1 MDPNR
6 ALGSTLVDNTCL
18 QHPPS
23 SGLLR
28 ESLGGREK
36 NLRKMEF
43 VGTSMKLVV
52 IKLGDLLS
60 KDHMLIRDVRSD
72 VEWIKDQVTF
82 GDDSSFLCNLDLFDR
97 GSHEQSPQIRK
108 WARQMR
114 DAAYDAGDF
123 VDRIRLQLNRR
134 PEPVSGGFVCAIR
147 MALYRIST
155 LYLRRSLADEI
166 HRIRNRVENLVGE
179 GRRNKYLVE
188 NHRLPGESTGGGAS
202 TSAPHVV
209 ERTLPAPLSTGVEEP
224 VGIERAVEDVNSWF
238 TSVEQDPELR
248 VFAIVGCGG
257 LGKTT
262 FAGAL
267 LRKFGEQ
274 FDSQAMVLASREF
287 NLGGFLRSLL
297 KQIMPPLDYHEL
309 QLGGSDGWK
318 DEELCE
324 KVEEQFLEKR

>member
-155 LYLRRSLADEI
+155 LCLRRSLADEI

-224 VGIERAVEDVNSWF
+224 VGIKRAVEDVNSWF
-238 TSVEQDPELR
+238 TSVEQECRTL
-248 VFAIVGCGG
+248 
-257 LGKTT
+257 
-262 FAGAL
+262 
-267 LRKFGEQ
+267 
-274 FDSQAMVLASREF
+274 S
-287 NLGGFLRSLL
+287 
-297 KQIMPPLDYHEL
+297 
-309 QLGGSDGWK
+309 
-318 DEELCE
+318 
-324 KVEEQFLEKR
+324 